1 MWIITFITLSLH
13 IKHLVITYIRKYHAS
28 FTLKISISVDN
39 LSRKLPAYIHHII
52 FSIPNCYNPEHQ
64 PVPQTLDV
72 SDLFLAPSLSVS
84 WGLVSVLTSYWVV
97 SRKMATVSP
106 ETEAH
111 ATAVLSLL
119 SLPGEVRNMI
129 YRLLLVADS
138 PLGCETEKE
147 LDADSKPIWAN
158 FGEYHLHPAILRV
171 CRQLNRETS
180 SILNGENTFGIQIY
194 GFDDRYLSGTYSKAK
209 TVLLNFQ
216 LDFDS
221 RSFPKCVAPIKK
233 FQRFEILI
241 DSADGFSVGLEVLYL
256 CFHMLNEMPA
266 LQHICLHFLHDTSH
280 THHEILKAFEI
291 LRILRSVIIH
301 GVSLPYAE
309 HLRKLMLRNT
319 PWKYTSYHAL
329 KGESLCTKMLHTKCV
344 KQDPVDFEKLSKAV
358 LELIVEILKEIGS
371 VLLSAG
377 QRHMQ
382 ALLHIFKDDAKSEKG
397 DEATIE
403 QSSGGQTAEDCRAKV
418 EDGHDGKIEEDHNGE
433 VDEDLKED
441 LEIIEGLGFRDI
453 HETND
458 LWL

>member
-1 MWIITFITLSLH
+1 
-13 IKHLVITYIRKYHAS
+13 
-28 FTLKISISVDN
+28 
-39 LSRKLPAYIHHII
+39 
-52 FSIPNCYNPEHQ
+52 
-64 PVPQTLDV
+64 
-72 SDLFLAPSLSVS
+72 
-84 WGLVSVLTSYWVV
+84 
-97 SRKMATVSP
+97 MATVSP
-106 ETEAH
+106 ETEVH
-111 ATAVLSLL
+111 ATAVPSLL
-119 SLPGEVRNMI
+119 GLPGEVRNMI

-171 CRQLNRETS
+171 CRQLNREAS

-194 GFDDRYLSGTYSKAK
+194 GFGHRYMSGAYIKAK

-221 RSFPKCVAPIKK
+221 RSFPKCVGPINK

-241 DSADGFSVGLEVLYL
+241 DSADGFSVGFEVLYL
-256 CFHMLNEMPA
+256 CFHMLNDMPA
-266 LQHICLHFLHDTSH
+266 LQHICLRFLHDTSH
-280 THHEILKAFEI
+280 THHEMLKAFEI
-291 LRILRSVIIH
+291 LRNLRSVIIH

-329 KGESLCTKMLHTKCV
+329 KGGPLCTNMLHTKCI
-344 KQDPVDFEKLSKAV
+344 KEDPVDFKKLSKAV

-382 ALLHIFKDDAKSEKG
+382 ALLHMFYDDAKSENG
-397 DEATIE
+397 DEATVAE
-403 QSSGGQTAEDCRAKV
+403 SSGCQTAEDCRAKV
-418 EDGHDGKIEEDHNGE
+418 EDGHDGNIEEGHNGEIEEDHEENS
-433 VDEDLKED
+433 
-441 LEIIEGLGFRDI
+441 EIIEGLGLRDI